1 MESFVEP
8 FTICTLSDWCCYNCT
23 SVHPSMPRAF
33 SDQLKDYDKKCE
45 DLLKEIDTA
54 LDLFQDMKKKHSFVS
69 TKTNALHNACQQLM
83 DDETQLRNV
92 ADSITSKLAF
102 FEDYD
107 KVEHVRQ
114 FCFRSRA
121 IVHISD
127 VALSQSA

>member
-1 MESFVEP
+1 M
-8 FTICTLSDWCCYNCT
+8 
-23 SVHPSMPRAF
+23 
-33 SDQLKDYDKKCE
+33 
-45 DLLKEIDTA
+45 KEIDTA

-92 ADSITSKLAF
+92 AESITSKLAF

-114 FCFRSRA
+114 CCMASCT
-121 IVHISD
+121 IVYISD
-127 VALSQSA
+127 VTLSQLGMSHVNDPVC